1 MFRSIHTHEVFD
13 AIMGLKPN
21 KATIGI
27 PQSCIRLSCNHISE
41 ALTMIFNNS
50 LSQGIVP
57 DILKISK
64 VTPVDKGGDIID
76 PPNFRPISILSPLL
90 KYLKN

>member
-1 MFRSIHTHEVFD
+1 MFRSVHTHEAFD
-13 AIMGLKPN
+13 ASMGLKPN

-27 PQSCIRLSCNHISE
+27 QQICIILSCNHISE
-41 ALTMIFNNS
+41 SLTMIFNNS

-57 DILKISK
+57 DILKILK
-64 VTPVDKGGDIID
+64 ITPVDKGRDIID
-76 PPNFRPISILSPLL
+76 PANFRPIS